1 MTKTING
8 RYRLDERI
16 GAGGMGE
23 VWRGEDLT
31 LHRTVAVK
39 MLHAN
44 LRDNSEQQAR
54 FEAEARTLA
63 QIHHANVV
71 DIYDFGQSEGSAFL
85 VMEFV
90 PGRSLGDILRDEK
103 ETMTVERT
111 AGIVVQAAQA
121 LNAVHKRG
129 IVHRDIK
136 PDNLIVKEDGTVVLT
151 DFGIARTDMSMT
163 LTADGTVI
171 GTAYYMAPE
180 QVSGE
185 RPVPASD
192 QYSLGIVTYRCIVGE
207 LPFDGTTPMSV
218 AIKQLR
224 DPVPDLPEST
234 PPALAAAVLRS
245 LRKKPED
252 RYPDCLTFAKALN
265 GLIPKGETTASMA
278 AITPLTDAPLTRVMP
293 KTAAPAAKTT
303 KIAGAA
309 AVPVRTPKEA
319 KAALRAAAASPP
331 AAPPPA
337 RVAGSGSGKSKTP
350 IFLAVAA
357 AVVVVVLGAV
367 LLSNLG
373 GDNDGTGGDTSGNL
387 GGDPGTS
394 ETDNSGGDNTGDGS
408 NEGDDNTGDESTD
421 PEHSD
426 NPDSG
431 GEPSDDGGDEG
442 GDDEATAEVPPVSP
456 PGSDM
461 NVPDARAWVEK
472 RGLAFKV
479 KLGDGGDG
487 TKCTSYTQEP
497 AAGTMLKPGE
507 TVEVF
512 YNEGCKDKFDEQ
524 GIDY

>member
-31 LHRTVAVK
+31 LHRTIAVK

-71 DIYDFGQSEGSAFL
+71 DIYDFGQEEGSSFL

-103 ETMTVERT
+103 ETMSIERT

-224 DPVPDLPEST
+224 DPVPDLPDST
-234 PPALAAAVLRS
+234 PPVLAAAVLRS

-252 RYPDCLTFAKALN
+252 RYPDCQTFAKALN
-265 GLIPKGETTASMA
+265 GLIPRGETTASMA
-278 AITPLTDAPLTRVMP
+278 AITPLTDAPMTRVMP
-293 KTAAPAAKTT
+293 NVAKPAAKPA

-319 KAALRAAAASPP
+319 KAALKKQAQ
-331 AAPPPA
+331 AAPPPPPPVEGA
-337 RVAGSGSGKSKTP
+337 RVAKAPRNKGP
-350 IFLAVAA
+350 MVLAGVI
-357 AVVVVVLGAV
+357 AVIAIVLGAV
-367 LLSNLG
+367 LLSNLP
-373 GDNDGTGGDTSGNL
+373 GDDGTGGNDPIDTGAN
-387 GGDPGTS
+387 PGLSDDT
-394 ETDNSGGDNTGDGS
+394 TGDGS
-408 NEGDDNTGDESTD
+408 NDDTTGGNDGTGDGTDDESPDGTA
-421 PEHSD
+421 PSG
-426 NPDSG
+426 DSG
-431 GEPSDDGGDEG
+431 DNSGNGNGEMV
-442 GDDEATAEVPPVSP
+442 EVPPVSP
-456 PGSDM
+456 PGNEMD
-461 NVPDARAWVEK
+461 VPDARDWVER
-472 RGLAFKV
+472 RGLTFKV

-487 TKCTSYTQEP
+487 TRCVSYGQSPE
-497 AAGTMLKPGE
+497 AGTKLEKGK

-512 YNEGCKDKFDEQ
+512 YNEGCKDKFDAQ
-524 GIDY
+524 GIEY

>member
-71 DIYDFGQSEGSAFL
+71 DIYDFGQEEGSSFL

-224 DPVPDLPEST
+224 DPVPDLPDST
-234 PPALAAAVLRS
+234 PPVLAAAVLRS

-265 GLIPKGETTASMA
+265 GLIPRGETTASMA
-278 AITPLTDAPLTRVMP
+278 AIAPLTDAPMTRVMP
-293 KTAAPAAKTT
+293 NVTKAANTTTAPATKPA

-309 AVPVRTPKEA
+309 AIPVRTPKEA
-319 KAALRAAAASPP
+319 KAALRRQAAATAASAP
-331 AAPPPA
+331 AAPP
-337 RVAGSGSGKSKTP
+337 
-350 IFLAVAA
+350 
-357 AVVVVVLGAV
+357 
-367 LLSNLG
+367 
-373 GDNDGTGGDTSGNL
+373 
-387 GGDPGTS
+387 
-394 ETDNSGGDNTGDGS
+394 
-408 NEGDDNTGDESTD
+408 
-421 PEHSD
+421 
-426 NPDSG
+426 
-431 GEPSDDGGDEG
+431 
-442 GDDEATAEVPPVSP
+442 
-456 PGSDM
+456 
-461 NVPDARAWVEK
+461 
-472 RGLAFKV
+472 
-479 KLGDGGDG
+479 
-487 TKCTSYTQEP
+487 
-497 AAGTMLKPGE
+497 
-507 TVEVF
+507 
-512 YNEGCKDKFDEQ
+512 
-524 GIDY
+524 